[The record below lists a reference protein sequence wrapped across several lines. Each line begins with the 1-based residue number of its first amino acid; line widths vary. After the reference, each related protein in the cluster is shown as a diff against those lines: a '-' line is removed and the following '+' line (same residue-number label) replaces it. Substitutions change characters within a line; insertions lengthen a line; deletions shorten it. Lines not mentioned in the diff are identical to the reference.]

1 MGKLTGLIQFTGKF
15 DGLSFYEMN
24 GEIAVRKTGGF
35 DGEKIKTSPNYI
47 RVRENSTEFAQS
59 AKAGKYFRDSIS
71 LYLKKMRIPYVHNSI
86 VSLFQQITK
95 FAVVSSRGERKVG
108 IGITTTEGIKAI
120 RDFEFDQRISFA
132 SVFPFKCR
140 VDFENGTLQ
149 VPDFDVVLIKKPKAA
164 THLHLQF
171 IIVGLDF
178 LALTSFDRAESAI
191 TSFELTSLNPVS
203 SITMSCA
210 VSTKPIL
217 LGLLFVSFS
226 QNLNGELYSLQE
238 SYLKIIDLRL

>member
-24 GEIAVRKTGGF
+24 GKIVVRKTGGF
-35 DGEKIKTSPNYI
+35 DGEKIKTSPNYV

-59 AKAGKYFRDSIS
+59 AVAGKYFRNSIS

-95 FAVVSSRGERKVG
+95 FDVVSSRGARKLGNG
-108 IGITTTEGIKAI
+108 IVTVEGIKAI
-120 RDFEFDQRISFA
+120 RHFEFDKKTSFA
-132 SVFPFKCR
+132 SVFPFECH

-149 VPDFDVVLIKKPKAA
+149 ITDFDVVLIKKPKAA

-171 IIVGLDF
+171 IFVGLDF
-178 LALTSFDRAESAI
+178 LELATFDRYESAVTTI
-191 TSFELTSLNPVS
+191 ELTSVNLVS
-203 SITMSCA
+203 SSTMSCA

-226 QNLNGELYSLQE
+226 QQLGGDLYPLQE
-238 SYLKIIDLRL
+238 SYLKIIDLK